1 MPLDLPSYTLVHV
14 VLSLVGIIA
23 GLVVVGGLMAG
34 ICFRR
39 WVGLFL
45 AATVLT
51 NVSGFGFPF
60 VTPLPSHIV
69 GALSLL
75 VLPFAIAALYW
86 KQLAGG
92 WRCVFV
98 ILSVVAL
105 YFDVFVL
112 LAQLVQKI
120 PILAALAPNPQAPAF
135 AVTQLLAL
143 VLFAVLGRAAV
154 KRFRNAPAARLA

>member
-34 ICFRR
+34 ICFNR

-51 NVSGFGFPF
+51 NVSGFGLPF
-60 VTPLPSHIV
+60 VTLLPSPIV
-69 GALSLL
+69 GALSLP

-92 WRCVFV
+92 WRRVFV

-105 YFDVFVL
+105 YFNVFVL
-112 LAQLVQKI
+112 LAQLFQKI
-120 PILAALAPNPQAPAF
+120 PILTALASNPQAPAF
-135 AVTQLLAL
+135 AVTPLLAL

-154 KRFRNAPAARLA
+154 KGLRIVPAGRLA